1 MKYIIILISIIAVL
15 GISVAILN
23 TINPVWWQD
32 IKLSSTQWWGVAT
45 VSNNPLLPGQDADLQ
60 SIESTQDTYEPRI
73 DPNLL
78 RSGGPPKDGIPSI
91 DDPQFESINETQFA
105 DDELIIGVEIDGEAR
120 AYPYAI
126 LNWHEIVNDT
136 LAGVPIALTYCPLC
150 ETNSVFH
157 RELDGEVVEF
167 GVSGKLFQ
175 SCLVMYDR
183 TSDSLF
189 AQAWGL
195 GVGGKHTN
203 TALERIDAIRTTIGE
218 WRAAHPDSQILTTN
232 TGYSRNYDGYPYG
245 SYYTNEQIL
254 FDARNQH
261 NRENHPKAI
270 MQAVFTHHEFAPKN
284 QFAGEAHTFT
294 QDEVQE
300 AGSIEFTY
308 QGDDAT
314 AQWNDTYDTIEFID
328 ANGNTI
334 PNMALF
340 GFVYP
345 AYFE

>member
-1 MKYIIILISIIAVL
+1 MKYLIILITIITSFAIAV
-15 GISVAILN
+15 IVLN
-23 TINPVWWQD
+23 LANPVWWQD

-60 SIESTQDTYEPRI
+60 SIENTMDTYKPRI
-73 DPNLL
+73 DSNLL

-91 DDPQFESINETQFA
+91 DDPQFEPINETDFA
-105 DDELIIGVEIDGEAR
+105 DEELIIGVEIDGEAR

-136 LAGVPIALTYCPLC
+136 LAGVPIAVTYCPLC
-150 ETNSVFH
+150 ETNSVF
-157 RELDGEVVEF
+157 RRDLDGEEVEF

-183 TSDSLF
+183 TTDSLF
-189 AQAWGL
+189 SQAWGL

-203 TALERIDAIRTTIGE
+203 TELERLDAIRTTVGE
-218 WRAAHPDSQILTTN
+218 WRSAHPDSEILTTN
-232 TGYSRNYDGYPYG
+232 TGYSRNYNGYPYG

-261 NRENHPKAI
+261 NRETHPKAI
-270 MQAVFTHHEFAPKN
+270 MQAIFSHSDATPTN
-284 QFAGEAHTFT
+284 QFAGEARAFS
-294 QDEVQE
+294 QEEVRD

-308 QGDDAT
+308 QGEAAT
-314 AQWNDTYDTIEFID
+314 AKWNDTYNTIEFVD
-328 ANGNTI
+328 ADGNII

-345 AYFE
+345 AYFK